1 VGLSPYH
8 NGEERRGVTKI
19 EDLIKKLETKLKMA
33 DLLPMQSQAELST
46 RILKERLELVLP
58 WAMEQSGID
67 CWIVAAKENCK
78 DPILKTLYPWDMPD
92 VRRVGILVFQR
103 NREDGTIRKMVI
115 GSHSPAMESIYE
127 SVQQPEE
134 DVWAAVS
141 RVVRENAPEKIAVN
155 RSKDYGF
162 CDGLT
167 STLYE
172 QLKEALGENAATLCD
187 GEELTIRWLQRV
199 TPLEKEV
206 LKTLVNVTHDLIEY
220 SFSRQLI
227 TVGETTTTEIEW
239 FMRDVIKRLGFNYWF
254 GPDVDLQ
261 RQGSPI
267 SRMFNEVILPGDLLH
282 CDVGIHG
289 HYVQLHTDLQLVA
302 YVLKDDEQEAPPEL
316 EDLLRKGNRLQDIV
330 RANISI
336 HQTGNDALLNSLHSA
351 RLEGIHPMVYTHPLG
366 TFGHGAGPLIGKYNK
381 QEFLPGFGEKP
392 IENSTCYALELNV
405 SEHVESWDSQLV
417 FMYLEEVVCKDGT
430 VDFVDGRQEKLI
442 TI

>member
-1 VGLSPYH
+1 
-8 NGEERRGVTKI
+8 
-19 EDLIKKLETKLKMA
+19 MA
-33 DLLPMQSQAELST
+33 AGLLPMQSQAELGT

-58 WAMEQSGID
+58 WAMERSGID

-115 GSHSPAMESIYE
+115 GPHSPAMESMYERVQRPEE
-127 SVQQPEE
+127 SVWE
-134 DVWAAVS
+134 ALS
-141 RVVRENAPEKIAVN
+141 RVVGEHAPKKIAVN
-155 RSKDYGF
+155 RSKAYGF

-167 STLYE
+167 STLDE
-172 QLKEALGENAATLCD
+172 QLREALGEDAAKLCD

-206 LKTLVNVTHDLIEY
+206 LRTLVNVTHDLIYY
-220 SFSRQLI
+220 SFSQQLI

-261 RQGSPI
+261 RQGSPS

-282 CDVGIHG
+282 CDVGING
-289 HYVQLHTDLQLVA
+289 HYVQLHTDMQLVA
-302 YVLKDDEQEAPPEL
+302 YVLKEGEQEAPPEL
-316 EDLLRKGNRLQDIV
+316 EDLLSKGNRLQDIV
-330 RANISI
+330 RDNISI
-336 HQTGNDALLNSLHSA
+336 YQTGNDALLNSIHAA
-351 RLEGIHPMVYTHPLG
+351 RLEGINPMVYTHPLG
-366 TFGHGAGPLIGKYNK
+366 TFGHGAGPHIGQYNK
-381 QEFLPGFGEKP
+381 QEFLPGVGERP
-392 IENSTCYALELNV
+392 IENLTCYALELNV
-405 SEHVESWDSQLV
+405 SEQVASWANQLV

-430 VDFVDGRQEKLI
+430 VDFLDGRQEKLI
-442 TI
+442 VI